1 MNEEEILNIVNG
13 EDFWTPEAVEGDIL
27 WFPPGKEN
35 IIAGE
40 SLKMIYVESTSKWEK
55 HSAQN
60 HFSE

>member
-40 SLKMIYVESTSKWEK
+40 SLKMIYVESTI
-55 HSAQN
+55 
-60 HFSE
+60 